1 MEPTYRLNDLCQL
14 KRALIDESETSN
26 QYRQAVLTT
35 PFFSAPSLSPCSTVS
50 DINPSEG
57 LMPHAN
63 PKLDF
68 RLVHYKHFDF
78 KFSRL
83 DFFSAPIGIS
93 IPMVLIM
100 DRF

>member
-1 MEPTYRLNDLCQL
+1 
-14 KRALIDESETSN
+14 
-26 QYRQAVLTT
+26 
-35 PFFSAPSLSPCSTVS
+35 
-50 DINPSEG
+50 
-57 LMPHAN
+57 MPHAN

-100 DRF
+100 DRSDGRSNPALIPIFFSFSFCSHRH